1 MKAYEFIEVLENG
14 LTVLLMGAHE
24 LSEAIFIRN
33 LLQDIKF
40 MLGLILEDPL
50 GWTYKTVLSLLVRP
64 PSPPAPPETLIAIRK
79 IVLFSMRTQ
88 SGCPLDTR
96 RAGSVS

>member
-1 MKAYEFIEVLENG
+1 MKAYEFIEVIENG

-64 PSPPAPPETLIAIRK
+64 PSPPPPQK
-79 IVLFSMRTQ
+79 
-88 SGCPLDTR
+88 P
-96 RAGSVS
+96 